1 MKVRILE
8 PAFYN
13 NTYLKKGAIVELNI
27 KKCPSWAEIIEV
39 KEEKK
44 EANKEE
50 KKDETIFGEEE
61 KKARLEV
68 LLNKAI
74 EKDILIDDADKK
86 SVDELINELEEL
98 LKEEE

>member
-27 KKCPSWAEIIEV
+27 KKCPSWAEIIEI

-61 KKARLEV
+61 KKEKLDK
-68 LLNKAI
+68 LLNEAI
-74 EKDILIDDADKK
+74 EKGILIEDADKK
-86 SVDELINELEEL
+86 SIEEQIKELEEL
-98 LKEEE
+98 LKEEK